1 LPEGVGPLEHFPPP
15 PAADPYDGG
24 IYFDCAC
31 GGPMWVTAEL
41 AGKSGRCRYCGERLV
56 VPHTS
61 GQLARPIA
69 PAVARGGGGAAGA
82 GGGVRIEEQR
92 AVVAAARKPP
102 AASTISRAIPA
113 PPEVEPTRKL
123 ATCSICQTDILPSEQ
138 STRCPS
144 CHLTFHEQCWQ
155 ENYGCSAYGCDQVN
169 VLAPMAAGAHAEA
182 ADAPVAAEV
191 QAQAMDY
198 EVPAQY
204 AALGG
209 PRSSLDLPL
218 LAGSFV
224 AMGLGALAY
233 GIPSAVMV
241 LLALLFLL
249 AGKARR
255 KSLGVVALIVGVV
268 GVAAGYATSM
278 FWWRGVRV
286 WETFWR

>member
-1 LPEGVGPLEHFPPP
+1 
-15 PAADPYDGG
+15 
-24 IYFDCAC
+24 
-31 GGPMWVTAEL
+31 
-41 AGKSGRCRYCGERLV
+41 
-56 VPHTS
+56 
-61 GQLARPIA
+61 
-69 PAVARGGGGAAGA
+69 
-82 GGGVRIEEQR
+82 
-92 AVVAAARKPP
+92 VAAARKPP
-102 AASTISRAIPA
+102 AATISRAIPA

-144 CHLTFHEQCWQ
+144 CRLTFHEQCWQ

-169 VLAPMAAGAHAEA
+169 VLAPMSAER
-182 ADAPVAAEV
+182 ADAGEAPTPADV
-191 QAQAMDY
+191 QAQPVDY
-198 EVPAQY
+198 EVPAEHL
-204 AALGG
+204 ALGAD
-209 PRSSLDLPL
+209 RSSLDLPL

-241 LLALLFLL
+241 FLALVFLV

-255 KSLGVVALIVGVV
+255 KSLGIVALVVGVV

-286 WETFWR
+286 WETFLR